1 MEENKKFVYGQ
12 YFTKK
17 EVVEKLLKLIEKF
30 KDYPKNI
37 SILEPSFGTGNFIDR
52 LKYFEFM
59 NIEGCELDEEL
70 TDNPMDFFEYD
81 IDKKYDLIVGN
92 PPFTKYNLPSS
103 YYHKEKYL
111 NSKIH
116 PNKYIKSNTIGT
128 KKEKIENI
136 FILKSLEHLKDEN
149 STIGFVLPISF
160 FIGNKNKEI
169 KNEIKKKF
177 STIIIFQDTKKWFDY
192 DIPCCFAIFSNI
204 SGLNGK
210 IINIYENEEIHQT
223 VLDIDKLHEE
233 LIPEVIFNKKNNL
246 NNEEGVE
253 LKEYFQE
260 GRIKYNKSFKDNN
273 ISAKNILEKYKIPQN
288 KNIDDYYLA
297 VVRVGNSSVGKSGL
311 INIKEDVLNDM
322 FYLFKFKDKFNS
334 KDIKEKVCKIINENQ
349 DYFKNVTC
357 RVGSKSI
364 KRRDVHEF
372 KISLWIII
380 IIYMGVN

>member
-372 KISLWIII
+372 KISL
-380 IIYMGVN
+380 